1 MHGMRD
7 LIWGENTTLAL
18 GEKQCRKFSAFS
30 LEYGWFRAQNQYS
43 KELDDVSILC
53 ESGKDDKTLMKLN
66 VNILLQ
72 YCIKHNIEII
82 ANQKVFDSDYC
93 DEFLKHDILVLP
105 RLGYKGC
112 QMLKSMIKSDI
123 VLTSMEQLSS
133 ISPTR

>member
-1 MHGMRD
+1 M
-7 LIWGENTTLAL
+7 
-18 GEKQCRKFSAFS
+18 
-30 LEYGWFRAQNQYS
+30 
-43 KELDDVSILC
+43 C
-53 ESGKDDKTLMKLN
+53 ESGNDDRTLMKQN

-93 DEFLKHDILVLP
+93 EEFSKHDILVLP

-123 VLTSMEQLSS
+123 VLTSIEQLLS
-133 ISPTR
+133 ITSTR